1 MTRRLALSVAFNVA
15 FWLAL
20 AIPSLSLAAA
30 GTPPPLPLSSYIAR
44 LETMHTLLDDGR
56 AAEAQRIAHALQGAR
71 VESPGGTFTADPS
84 LIDAVVANR
93 AGTAARLAAEV
104 SALRKNVPAATTAG
118 NGKLLDRLRHE
129 EEVSKIRQGGEVSQ
143 PPISTV
149 PLLERIVE
157 VAEKVLAWIGEKLM
171 KLWDWLREL
180 WPRQKGGSG
189 GSAIRTKVVV
199 GALALAIVTV
209 IGILVWEVMRRSQR
223 NVPAAVRGSE
233 PIASSQDAD
242 PLSRGASE
250 WERYAAQLAAAG
262 RIREAIRA
270 WYHAVL
276 VTCYGAGI
284 LHYRKGRTNWEYVG
298 AISPELPWRGDFITL
313 TRAFETEWYG
323 HTTSTRE
330 TLDACAER
338 AERILEGLHRGLAA

>member
-1 MTRRLALSVAFNVA
+1 LIRRFLLLGVIC
-15 FWLAL
+15 LGL
-20 AIPSLSLAAA
+20 LKTLPAAA
-30 GTPPPLPLSSYIAR
+30 TAAVNPQSIPLANYIAR
-44 LETMHTLLDDGR
+44 LEAMRDLLGQKR
-56 AAEAQRIAHALQGAR
+56 AAEALSLALELKGKR
-71 VESPGGTFTADPS
+71 VDTRSGSFTADPS
-84 LIDAVVANR
+84 LLADVIVNR
-93 AGTAARLAAEV
+93 VGIEGRLTIEV
-104 SALRKNVPAATTAG
+104 DELRKSVPVAVAPG
-118 NGKLLDRLRHE
+118 NRKLLDRLRRE
-129 EEVSKIRQGGEVSQ
+129 EEASKIKAGGEVAQ
-143 PPISTV
+143 PPVSTE

-157 VAEKVLAWIGEKLM
+157 AAEKALEWIGDKLV
-171 KLWDWLREL
+171 KLWDWLTQM
-180 WPRQKGGSG
+180 WPRDKATG
-189 GSAIRTKVVV
+189 GSALKTRFVV

-209 IGILVWEVMRRSQR
+209 VGILVWEVMRRSRR
-223 NVPAAVRGSE
+223 NIQAPAAASE

-298 AISPELPWRGDFITL
+298 AISPEMAWRSDFITL

-323 HTTSTRE
+323 HTTSTR
-330 TLDACAER
+330 DALEACSER
-338 AERILEGLHRGLAA
+338 AERILTGLRRGAAA